1 MDREKLKDKLSNDE
15 FDITQNKGTEAPFSG
30 KYLDNK
36 ETGVYRCVCCNQELF
51 SSKHKYDSGSG
62 WPSFYDVTSHDNLSL
77 INDTSHGMMR
87 TEVTCANCG
96 AHLGHVFN
104 DGPRPT
110 NLRYCINSLSLKLLL
125 ALKVF
130 FVTLVFNF
138 SLQICFK
145 GLSPLFINATFS
157 TEISKPITLKPA
169 STSAIES
176 GMPTY
181 PRPNTPTKAVRSLIF
196 LFKLL
201 LIWELCF

>member
-1 MDREKLKDKLSNDE
+1 MDREKLKEKLSNDE

-36 ETGVYRCVCCNQELF
+36 EIGVYRCVCCNSELF

-62 WPSFYDVTSHDNLSL
+62 WPSFYDVISQDNLSL

-110 NLRYCINSLSLKLLL
+110 NLRYCINSLSLK
-125 ALKVF
+125 F
-130 FVTLVFNF
+130 ENE
-138 SLQICFK
+138 
-145 GLSPLFINATFS
+145 S
-157 TEISKPITLKPA
+157 T
-169 STSAIES
+169 
-176 GMPTY
+176 
-181 PRPNTPTKAVRSLIF
+181 
-196 LFKLL
+196 
-201 LIWELCF
+201 